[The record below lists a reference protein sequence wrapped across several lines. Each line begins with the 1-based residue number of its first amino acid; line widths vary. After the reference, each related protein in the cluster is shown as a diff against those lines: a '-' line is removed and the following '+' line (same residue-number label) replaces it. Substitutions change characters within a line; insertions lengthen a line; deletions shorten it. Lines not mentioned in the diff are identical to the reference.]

1 MSRVRLQ
8 EAFDARIESVRS
20 KEFGYRPKQPARRP
34 WPGYNT
40 AQENEFPEVIGLIG
54 SMVGK
59 ASESFRPAPRFDA
72 VGREPYSKRDMARLV
87 LAQQYEGRCNR
98 VSIGL
103 LSMFKRHLGIQGEFH
118 PTYKTLE
125 RAYDDSDV
133 ISLLNEV
140 FFLTQLP
147 VKDLEH
153 DFAMDGTCHPTT
165 IKQNWE
171 SSKDEILRLTESER
185 HAGAKERKR
194 HEFEKTVLAVGTTF
208 KIIACFARTK
218 SPFSNESPY
227 LRPLLEQVV
236 ELYAMVAKVCVDSG
250 LLSRENCALIEG
262 AGALPRMFPKKGLSM
277 KARGSPAWRR
287 MMVEFVEETQTWLR
301 EYHSRSIVETVNS
314 TLKRLFVVPLRKKLV
329 ERKATE
335 LLARIVVYNIRQL
348 VYLKYTEGIEI
359 DIQSIPKHVTLM
371 NWMAP

>member
-1 MSRVRLQ
+1 M
-8 EAFDARIESVRS
+8 ESVRS
-20 KEFGYRPKQPARRP
+20 KEFPYLSKRPTRRD
-34 WPGYNT
+34 WSSYDA

-59 ASESFRPAPRFDA
+59 ASESFRLAPRFDA
-72 VGREPYSKRDMARLV
+72 IGREPYSKRDIARLV
-87 LAQQYEGRCNR
+87 LAQQYDGRCNR

-103 LSMFKRHLGIQGEFH
+103 LSILKPHLGMTGAFH

-125 RAYDDSDV
+125 RAYEDPDA
-133 ISLLNEV
+133 ISLLNEA

-153 DFAMDGTCHPTT
+153 DFSMDGTCHPTT
-165 IKQNWE
+165 IKENWE
-171 SSKDEILRLTESER
+171 SSKDEILRLTEGNKR
-185 HAGAKERKR
+185 VGAKKRKR

-208 KIIACFARTK
+208 KIIASFARTK

-250 LLSRENCALIEG
+250 LLSRENCTLIEKV
-262 AGALPRMFPKKGLSM
+262 GALPRMFPKKSVSI
-277 KARGSPAWRR
+277 KTKGSAAWRR
-287 MMVEFVEETQTWLR
+287 MMLAFIEDTQTWLR

-329 ERKATE
+329 VRKATE

-348 VYLKYTEGIEI
+348 VYLRHTKGIDI

-371 NWMAP
+371 NWMAS